1 MSMPGMTEWIVIFI
15 VALLFFGAKR
25 IPEIAKALGKAT
37 NEFKKAKDEITD
49 EIHGDGEKVQPKDQ
63 EADKNKK

>member
-1 MSMPGMTEWIVIFI
+1 MSMPGMPEWIVIFI

-25 IPEIAKALGKAT
+25 IPEIARALGKAT

-49 EIHGDGEKVQPKDQ
+49 EIHEDGEKVQPEGQ
-63 EADKNKK
+63 ESDKNKK